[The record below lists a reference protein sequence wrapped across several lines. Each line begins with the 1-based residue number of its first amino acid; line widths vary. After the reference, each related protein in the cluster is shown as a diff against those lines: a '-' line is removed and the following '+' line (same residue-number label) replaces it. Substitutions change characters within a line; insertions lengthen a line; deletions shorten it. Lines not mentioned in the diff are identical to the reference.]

1 MKILS
6 IFNIHQV
13 NNIHTFKYIYMLM
26 LDYGKHLSFRTV
38 YRYFK
43 RFSCQL
49 FKWFSKNIHPR
60 KKLQLWDMMSNLL
73 PVIFCSGPVYLY
85 AIHIL
90 TSNLLFFGQYCWV
103 LCFYCSR
110 IVFVISLQHDFHSVI
125 QIYDLSENILRF
137 WVRPSD
143 NRIIE
148 S

>member
-13 NNIHTFKYIYMLM
+13 NNMHTFKYIYMLM
-26 LDYGKHLSFRTV
+26 LDYGKYLSFRTV

-73 PVIFCSGPVYLY
+73 PVIFCSGPVYIY
-85 AIHIL
+85 AIHIV
-90 TSNLLFFGQYCWV
+90 TSNLLFLGQI
-103 LCFYCSR
+103 LLGTMLLLQQNCFYHCFAAWFSQCNSDIWFMR
-110 IVFVISLQHDFHSVI
+110 KHF
-125 QIYDLSENILRF
+125 EILG
-137 WVRPSD
+137 
-143 NRIIE
+143 
-148 S
+148 